1 MNSNSRYPIIPPQ
14 HDWWRLHINVSI
26 VPTRINTCLQL
37 GDSTGDE
44 ESKPKISLVMFRNF
58 DTNGFKEKIL

>member
-37 GDSTGDE
+37 GDSTG
-44 ESKPKISLVMFRNF
+44 ESELKPKISLVMF
-58 DTNGFKEKIL
+58 